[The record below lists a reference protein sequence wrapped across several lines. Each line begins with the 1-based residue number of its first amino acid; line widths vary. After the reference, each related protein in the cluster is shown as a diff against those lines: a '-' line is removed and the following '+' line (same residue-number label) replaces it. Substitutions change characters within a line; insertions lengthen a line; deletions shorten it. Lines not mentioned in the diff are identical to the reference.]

1 MSNLDKFTDYSATAS
16 SNGNVGGVNLAENSM
31 LPSDV
36 NGAFRE
42 LMSHCKN
49 FAEGTD
55 AINSIKIQDFEITE
69 DSSGNLVVKAS
80 GTTILKLTTAGKL
93 SVADDLVAFETL

>member
-1 MSNLDKFTDYSATAS
+1 MSKDKFTDYSATAA
-16 SNGNVGGVNLAENSM
+16 SNLDVGGVDLAENSM

-42 LMSHCKN
+42 LMSHCKE
-49 FAEGTD
+49 FAEGTS

-69 DSSGNLVVKAS
+69 DSSGNLVIKAS
-80 GTTILKLTTAGKL
+80 GTTIAKLTTAGKL
-93 SVADDLVAFETL
+93 SVADDIVAFDTL